1 MTATRRHL
9 RAKKALTYLVL
20 VLPLTVML
28 IACCNG
34 KYADI
39 MKQAIQSALGSKGM
53 YGTLPNNAYT
63 WFQYPTNNFGIG
75 TSFILPDSTSQP
87 SEANQQCAMWSCVGI
102 ANPPDS
108 GTDALS
114 LGGFADYGDNG
125 GTVSLSQDQKCSI
138 TVNAVLPTVYN
149 ILNINGSISS
159 STHTKCDATLG
170 QVYPRVLK
178 RDKFTALILAKPAD
192 DPMRI
197 AFTTG
202 KLAVAVS
209 DYLITSMKITI
220 HVDKS
225 TDAGL
230 DAGLSSAVGKAIG
243 KDAKVSFKVSG
254 GTNGDYTL
262 EITKPVI
269 IATYIKRQPSAG
281 VLEETAS
288 GFKTFTDWS
297 ATSPQITGAY
307 TQ

>member
-1 MTATRRHL
+1 MTLIRRNQ
-9 RAKKALTYLVL
+9 RAKGTLTYVLLV
-20 VLPLTVML
+20 VPFTVVL

-34 KYADI
+34 KYAEI
-39 MKQAIQSALGSKGM
+39 MKQAIQSVLGSKGM
-53 YGTLPNNAYT
+53 YGTLPTDAYT

-102 ANPPDS
+102 ANPPEGGS
-108 GTDALS
+108 DALS
-114 LGGFADYGDNG
+114 LSGFADYGDNG

-138 TVNAVLPTVYN
+138 AVNAVLPTVYN

-159 STHTKCDATLG
+159 STHTKCDVTLG

-178 RDKFTALILAKPAD
+178 RDKFTAFILAKAAD
-192 DPMRI
+192 DSMRV

-209 DYLITSMKITI
+209 DYLITSMKISI

-254 GTNGDYTL
+254 GTNADYTL
-262 EITKPVI
+262 EVTKPVI
-269 IATYIKRQPSAG
+269 LATYIKRQPSAG
-281 VLEETAS
+281 VLEENAN
-288 GFKTFTDWS
+288 GYRAFVDWGV
-297 ATSPQITGAY
+297 TTPQLTGAY
-307 TQ
+307 TK